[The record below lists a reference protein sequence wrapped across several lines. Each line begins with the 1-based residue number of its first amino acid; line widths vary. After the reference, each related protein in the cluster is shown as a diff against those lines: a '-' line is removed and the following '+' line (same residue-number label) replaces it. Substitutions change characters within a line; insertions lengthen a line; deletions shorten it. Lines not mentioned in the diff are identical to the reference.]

1 VCEKFRAL
9 TAADSTQ
16 ALSNCQALLGSP
28 NQYGG
33 AKQMGLNEW
42 LRNLEPADGLKV
54 WLSVPWF
61 S

>member
-1 VCEKFRAL
+1 
-9 TAADSTQ
+9 
-16 ALSNCQALLGSP
+16 
-28 NQYGG
+28 
-33 AKQMGLNEW
+33 MGLNEW